1 MRRLSDVIKNTMVEL
16 TALLVA
22 LFVGMSLV
30 LAATPVLAKGGDIGA
45 NEKVKVEKAKVEMI
59 KAEVNKGQKEV
70 VMAMEP
76 KSSSDAKLNRANEL
90 GIGRINGLGLGLGL
104 HGLLDEDLLEGIGD

>member
-1 MRRLSDVIKNTMVEL
+1 MRHLSDVIKNTMVEL

-30 LAATPVLAKGGDIGA
+30 LAATPVLAKSGDIGA
-45 NEKVKVEKAKVEMI
+45 NEKVKVEKAKVDI
-59 KAEVNKGQKEV
+59 KAEENKGPKEV

-76 KSSSDAKLNRANEL
+76 KSSSDAKLNRVKDL
-90 GIGRINGLGLGLGL
+90 GIGGINGLGLGLGL
-104 HGLLDEDLLEGIGD
+104 RGLLGEGLLEGIGD